1 MPMMRRGPLDRYPVE
16 WVLRQASAN
25 NASGCIEFHAPVPV
39 TVFLDAGRIAAA
51 VRGISSETEDAIAA
65 ARADADEGE
74 ARRKTVTVLALVLQ
88 GEGGWY
94 YHDPLEH
101 RGSGGWR
108 WDTASLLTEAHAQTH
123 GEQSLSAWCDRTVM
137 LQVPERADVRI
148 GADAWAVV
156 VELAGTAQA
165 AELRGRL
172 GWDPARLVAALDELD
187 RSGALPLHGAR
198 PVHPRTR
205 LVDPGP
211 ESGSGSESGSEPD
224 SGPVVRSA
232 PTTASRRPL
241 FDGGGALRAADAR
254 DVAAAV
260 LAAEA
265 VLADAAIAPA
275 DPVRAASLSGHQG
288 PLTPPP
294 VRVEPV
300 EDRRRRRRIGGRR

>member
-65 ARADADEGE
+65 ARADADEDE
-74 ARRKTVTVLALVLQ
+74 ARRKTVTVLAVVLQ

-108 WDTASLLTEAHAQTH
+108 WDTASLLNEAHAQTH
-123 GEQSLSAWCDRTVM
+123 GERSLSAWCDRTIM

-165 AELRGRL
+165 ADLRGRL
-172 GWDPARLVAALDELD
+172 GWDSARLVAALDELD

-198 PVHPRTR
+198 PVRPRTR
-205 LVDPGP
+205 LVEPGQGPEPEPGHGP
-211 ESGSGSESGSEPD
+211 ESE
-224 SGPVVRSA
+224 PVVRA
-232 PTTASRRPL
+232 PTASRMPL
-241 FDGGGALRAADAR
+241 FDGGGALRAADAQ

-265 VLADAAIAPA
+265 VLAEAAVAPA

-300 EDRRRRRRIGGRR
+300 DDRRRRRRIGGRR